1 MEHYV
6 TVDSEFGDVGG
17 VGLGFPLCP
26 CELKPK
32 RCSERCCLAGY
43 PAVSGGSVNMKLPQV
58 LVILLFVALAG
69 NLSKCT
75 PK

>member
-6 TVDSEFGDVGG
+6 TVNSEFGDVGG

-32 RCSERCCLAGY
+32 RGMLA
-43 PAVSGGSVNMKLPQV
+43 V
-58 LVILLFVALAG
+58 L
-69 NLSKCT
+69 
-75 PK
+75 